1 MTSMAKAIGTVRATD
16 TNVKGHVLR
25 ASSGGGMT
33 FTKARGLGKCMVKDL
48 DGVIARAKAQYKL
61 DRMAMGRQ
69 GSATQTDTWVR
80 ASAVAPRWGL
90 PPPVAL
96 KTPNYPNLQSVTEA
110 RTISHPISNFFSL
123 YKNPHRVAV
132 AKDSQ
137 LLYNARREDL

>member
-48 DGVIARAKAQYKL
+48 DGVISRAKAQYKL
-61 DRMAMGRQ
+61 DRMAMVRQ

-80 ASAVAPRWGL
+80 VSAVAPVGRCR
-90 PPPVAL
+90 PPVAL
-96 KTPNYPNLQSVTEA
+96 KNDG
-110 RTISHPISNFFSL
+110 SL
-123 YKNPHRVAV
+123 K
-132 AKDSQ
+132 
-137 LLYNARREDL
+137 L

>member
-48 DGVIARAKAQYKL
+48 DGVISRAKAQYKL
-61 DRMAMGRQ
+61 DRMAMVRQ

-80 ASAVAPRWGL
+80 VSAVAPRWGF

-96 KTPNYPNLQSVTEA
+96 KNDG
-110 RTISHPISNFFSL
+110 SL
-123 YKNPHRVAV
+123 K
-132 AKDSQ
+132 
-137 LLYNARREDL
+137 L

>member
-25 ASSGGGMT
+25 ASSGSGMT

-48 DGVIARAKAQYKL
+48 DGVIASAKAQYRL
-61 DRMAMGRQ
+61 DRMAMVRQ

-80 ASAVAPRWGL
+80 VSAVAPRWGL

-96 KTPNYPNLQSVTEA
+96 KTDG
-110 RTISHPISNFFSL
+110 SL
-123 YKNPHRVAV
+123 K
-132 AKDSQ
+132 
-137 LLYNARREDL
+137 L